1 MTEERPGPGRSDE
14 LDDTDDDELDTER
27 GVGTEADTTS
37 GGAPEE
43 PDGPEPDGPE
53 ADDPEAD
60 E

>member
-1 MTEERPGPGRSDE
+1 MTEERPGPGRSDQ

-37 GGAPEE
+37 GGAPEA
-43 PDGPEPDGPE
+43 PDDPNAPDDP
-53 ADDPEAD
+53 DDPEAD